1 MPAKCGREAGNQ
13 GSGEPSGA
21 FALTDQE
28 CGVPMMKR
36 IALAASLTLALAA
49 CQGEN
54 RSTRHLASIPPA
66 TMALMAS
73 KGMSQNDPILMRA
86 YKKESEIEV
95 WKRGSDGRYA
105 LLKTYPMCRWSGQ
118 LGPKTR
124 EGDRQAPEGFYAVT
138 PAQMNPN
145 SSFHLSF
152 DLGYPN
158 AYDRTHG
165 RTGSHLMVHGSC
177 SSSGCFA
184 MTDEAISEVYALA
197 RESFASG
204 QRSFQFQSYPFR
216 MTAENLAKHRLDPN
230 IAFWRNLK
238 EGSDYFEL
246 AEQEPQVSVASG
258 QYAFSGDASVVMAV
272 AQKRQNDDR
281 QVAALAADGV
291 QPIKLVYG
299 DGGQHASF
307 RQALA
312 GEDGS
317 PAVDASTRN
326 RLGDISRPEALA
338 AGPQEV
344 VLTANGKPK
353 GPSSTLAYA
362 SQGSQKGQVPAG
374 EPIRQAA
381 PRAPVPPVP
390 TAQAVGGDGRS
401 VLERFRG
408 LFGG

>member
-1 MPAKCGREAGNQ
+1 MI
-13 GSGEPSGA
+13 
-21 FALTDQE
+21 
-28 CGVPMMKR
+28 KR

-49 CQGEN
+49 CQGQN
-54 RSTRHLASIPPA
+54 MSTRHLAPIPPA
-66 TMALMAS
+66 TMALMTS
-73 KGMSQNDPILMRA
+73 KGMSQTDPILMRA

-124 EGDRQAPEGFYAVT
+124 EGDRQAPEGFYTVT

-145 SSFHLSF
+145 SNFHLSF

-158 AYDRTHG
+158 AYDRTHD
-165 RTGSHLMVHGSC
+165 RTGAHLMVHGSC

-184 MTDEAISEVYALA
+184 MTDDAISEVYALA

-204 QRSFQFQSYPFR
+204 QRSFQFQSFPFR
-216 MTAENLAKHRLDPN
+216 MTAENLARHRLDPN

-246 AEQEPQVSVASG
+246 AKQEPQVSVASG
-258 QYAFSGDASVVMAV
+258 QYAFGGDASVMAAI

-312 GEDGS
+312 GEDG
-317 PAVDASTRN
+317 PLAVDASARN

-344 VLTANGKPK
+344 VLSANGKPRQ
-353 GPSSTLAYA
+353 GASSTLAYTSQKPQGGRA
-362 SQGSQKGQVPAG
+362 PSGELSSQGAPA
-374 EPIRQAA
+374 A
-381 PRAPVPPVP
+381 APVPA
-390 TAQAVGGDGRS
+390 AQAGGGGGS

>member
-1 MPAKCGREAGNQ
+1 
-13 GSGEPSGA
+13 
-21 FALTDQE
+21 
-28 CGVPMMKR
+28 MMKR

-54 RSTRHLASIPPA
+54 RSTRHLVPIPPA

-105 LLKTYPMCRWSGQ
+105 LLKIYPMCRWSGQ

-124 EGDRQAPEGFYAVT
+124 EGDRQAPEGFYTVT

-165 RTGSHLMVHGSC
+165 RTGAHLMVHGSC

-197 RESFASG
+197 RESFASA
-204 QRSFQFQSYPFR
+204 QRGFQFQSYPFR

-246 AEQEPQVSVASG
+246 AKQEPQVSVASG
-258 QYAFSGDASVVMAV
+258 QYAFSGDASVIAAV

-281 QVAALAADGV
+281 QVAALAANGV

-299 DGGQHASF
+299 DGGQHPSF
-307 RQALA
+307 RQALS

-317 PAVDASTRN
+317 LAVDASARN

-344 VLTANGKPK
+344 VLAANGKPRQ
-353 GPSSTLAYA
+353 GASSTLAYT
-362 SQGSQKGQVPAG
+362 SQTPPGGRMPAG
-374 EPIRQAA
+374 EPVRQVA
-381 PRAPVPPVP
+381 PTATAAPVPM
-390 TAQAVGGDGRS
+390 TQAAGGDGRS

>member
-1 MPAKCGREAGNQ
+1 MP
-13 GSGEPSGA
+13 
-21 FALTDQE
+21 
-28 CGVPMMKR
+28 
-36 IALAASLTLALAA
+36 
-49 CQGEN
+49 
-54 RSTRHLASIPPA
+54 
-66 TMALMAS
+66 
-73 KGMSQNDPILMRA
+73 
-86 YKKESEIEV
+86 
-95 WKRGSDGRYA
+95 
-105 LLKTYPMCRWSGQ
+105 
-118 LGPKTR
+118 
-124 EGDRQAPEGFYAVT
+124 RQAPEGFYAVT

-165 RTGSHLMVHGSC
+165 RTGAHLMVHGSC

-197 RESFASG
+197 RDSFASG
-204 QRSFQFQSYPFR
+204 QRSFQFQSFPFR

-246 AEQEPQVSVASG
+246 AKQEPQVSVANQ
-258 QYAFSGDASVVMAV
+258 QYAFSGDASVMMAV
-272 AQKRQNDDR
+272 AQKRLNDDH
-281 QVAALAADGV
+281 QVADLAANGV

-307 RQALA
+307 RQALS

-317 PAVDASTRN
+317 LAVGASAHN

-344 VLTANGKPK
+344 VLAANGKPRQ
-353 GPSSTLAYA
+353 GPSSTLAYT
-362 SQGSQKGQVPAG
+362 SQGPRNGQIATG

-381 PRAPVPPVP
+381 PAAPVP
-390 TAQAVGGDGRS
+390 TAQAARGDGRS

-408 LFGG
+408 LFGS